1 MFARLRF
8 RQFIFRLTLC
18 CLLLL
23 VFSKITAQERIGFY
37 MPEHLRYVEV
47 KFEKYSNLIVIP
59 ITVNNMM
66 TLKFVLD
73 TGAESAILTEKLFG
87 DLLGMNYVREINIQA
102 PGIID
107 SLRAYV
113 ATGVSMSIEGG
124 IRAEGV
130 NMLVLEENY
139 LELDKN
145 LGDEIYGVI
154 GYDIF
159 NRFVVSIDYDES
171 VIRFF
176 NKDKFKG
183 KNQGLAVD
191 MKVIGSKP
199 YVNMIV
205 KQNAHTDSVKLMVDT
220 GASHAVLLD
229 VYNTDDMTLPEKVV
243 PTLLG
248 QGLGGEIPGYIGRLD
263 QCILSRFSFDDVLVS
278 IPQEG
283 AYVKAIKRGSRHGTI
298 GGDLLTRF
306 EVTFD
311 YGNEKMYLRQGRL
324 YRDPFEANMSG
335 MTIGAHGDNLDSLVV
350 TKVQKN
356 TPAYRAGIKAGDYI
370 LKVNSMT
377 RYNSSLSEI
386 NALLRRKSGLKVSV
400 SFLRNG
406 NKKKSEFK
414 LKRLI

>member
-1 MFARLRF
+1 MFHRLGI
-8 RQFIFRLTLC
+8 RQTFFQWTVI
-18 CLLLL
+18 CLLALA
-23 VFSKITAQERIGFY
+23 SYTASAQERIGFY
-37 MPEHLRYVEV
+37 MPDHLRYVEV

-59 ITVNNMM
+59 ITINNMM

-102 PGIID
+102 PGIMD

-113 ATGVSMSIEGG
+113 ATGVKMSIEGL
-124 IRAEGV
+124 IKAEGL

-159 NRFVVSIDYDES
+159 SRFVVSIDYDENI
-171 VIRFF
+171 VRFY
-176 NKDKFKG
+176 NKEKFKG
-183 KNQGLAVD
+183 KNQGMPVD
-191 MKVIGSKP
+191 MKVISTKP
-199 YVNMIV
+199 YVNMVV
-205 KQNAHTDSVKLMVDT
+205 KQEDHLDTVRLMVDT

-229 VYNTDDMTLPEKVV
+229 VYNTDDIKLPEKVV

-248 QGLGGEIPGYIGRLD
+248 QGLGGEIPGFIGRLE
-263 QCILSRFSFDDVLVS
+263 QCQLSRYTFDNVLVS

-306 EVTFD
+306 EVTLD
-311 YGNEKMYLRQGRL
+311 YMNEKMYLRQGRL
-324 YRDPFEANMSG
+324 YKDAFEANMSG
-335 MTIGAHGDNLDSLVV
+335 MTIGAHGDNLDSLIVV
-350 TKVQKN
+350 KVQKN

-400 SFLRNG
+400 SFIRNG
-406 NKKKSEFK
+406 TKKKSHFR